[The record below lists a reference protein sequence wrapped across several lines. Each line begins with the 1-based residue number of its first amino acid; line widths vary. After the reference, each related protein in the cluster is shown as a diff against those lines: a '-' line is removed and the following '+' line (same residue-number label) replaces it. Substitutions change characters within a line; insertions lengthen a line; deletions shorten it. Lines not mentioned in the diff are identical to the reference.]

1 MHTIDATLMLPRFD
15 INTGEVENSVSET
28 TKEFSIEEYNFVKAD
43 WVDNKYSDYIRFKF
57 NNVTELADSLRDVV
71 ILGFYPVVNPNLD
84 IEVI

>member
-1 MHTIDATLMLPRFD
+1 MHIIDATLMLPRFD

-28 TKEFSIEEYNFVKAD
+28 KKEFSIEEYNFVKAN

-57 NNVTELADSLRDVV
+57 NNITDLADSARDIVLV
-71 ILGFYPVVNPNLD
+71 GYYPIPNSSLE

>member
-15 INTGEVENSVSET
+15 INTGEVENFVSET
-28 TKEFSIEEYNFVKAD
+28 KKEFSIEEYNFVKAN

-57 NNVTELADSLRDVV
+57 NNITDLADSARDIVLV
-71 ILGFYPVVNPNLD
+71 GYYPIPNSNLE

>member
-1 MHTIDATLMLPRFD
+1 MLPRFD

-28 TKEFSIEEYNFVKAD
+28 KKEFSIEEYNFVKSN

-57 NNVTELADSLRDVV
+57 NNITDLADSPRDIVLV
-71 ILGFYPVVNPNLD
+71 GYYPIPNSNLE